1 MRVGLMADSHDR
13 LPAIAELVKRLQTAG
28 VGFILHAGDFCSPFS
43 LQPFIN
49 AHMAV
54 AGVFGRNDGDTEGL
68 RAKAAQAMGIELYE
82 SPHSVS
88 VGERRILLVH
98 DLGEVNERSIEE
110 HEIVIYGFAHQR
122 NEERRGDALLVNPGE
137 ACGWLYGV
145 PSAAIL
151 DLDTLKV
158 EWVTL
163 DDPKWQN

>member
-13 LPAIAELVKRLQTAG
+13 LPAIAELVKRLQAGG

-43 LQPFIN
+43 LQPFIDE
-49 AHMAV
+49 HMAV

-88 VGERRILLVH
+88 VGDRRILLVH
-98 DLGEVNERSIEE
+98 DLGEVNERSIDE
-110 HEIVIYGFAHQR
+110 HAIVIFGCSHR
-122 NEERRGDALLVNPGE
+122 RGEERRGEVLLVNPGE
-137 ACGWLYGV
+137 ACGWLHGV

-151 DLDTLKV
+151 DLETLQL
-158 EWVTL
+158 EWITL
-163 DDPKWQN
+163 DGPKWKS

>member
-13 LPAIAELVKRLQTAG
+13 LPAIAELVTRLQAEG

-43 LQPFIN
+43 LQPFID

-88 VGERRILLVH
+88 VGDRRILLVH
-98 DLGEVNERSIEE
+98 DLGEVNERSIED
-110 HEIVIYGFAHQR
+110 HAIVIFGCTHQR
-122 NEERRGDALLVNPGE
+122 DEERRGDVLLINPGE

-151 DLDTLKV
+151 DLESPQV
-158 EWVTL
+158 EWIKL
-163 DDPKWQN
+163 EDPKWKS

>member
-13 LPAIAELVKRLQTAG
+13 LPAIRELVVRLQAAG
-28 VGFILHAGDFCSPFS
+28 VGFVLHAGDFCSPFS
-43 LQPFIN
+43 LRPFID

-54 AGVFGRNDGDTEGL
+54 AGVFGRNDGDPEGL

-82 SPHSVS
+82 SPHSFS
-88 VGERRILLVH
+88 LGDRRILLVH
-98 DLGEVNERSIEE
+98 DIGEVNERSIEE
-110 HEIVIYGFAHQR
+110 HAIVITGCSHQR
-122 NEERRGDALLVNPGE
+122 GEERRGDVLVVNPGE

-151 DLDTLKV
+151 DLETLKV

-163 DDPKWQN
+163 DDAKWKG